1 MMVVRV
7 FIMKIIK
14 FVILYIISFYSFG
27 FSAEK
32 TILECNYISGTKE
45 TNIKDLKSY
54 KPYITKRILEIDVD
68 KGTLVDVNLVY
79 NLKAKS
85 PGRLSFEYKGN
96 YNTSN
101 ENVDPLMNFTSLY
114 NIDRIKKG
122 PVDWTKIEST
132 GKIFTDHSFPA
143 DVSMLAWKEYPRTI
157 GGLAK
162 YISWFKDFR
171 RPRDLIV

>member
-1 MMVVRV
+1 MVVRV

-114 NIDRIKKG
+114 NIDRINLDTSYFEVSNALDDMKVNLITISINYDCNK
-122 PVDWTKIEST
+122 VDQQ
-132 GKIFTDHSFPA
+132 
-143 DVSMLAWKEYPRTI
+143 L
-157 GGLAK
+157 
-162 YISWFKDFR
+162 
-171 RPRDLIV
+171 